1 MPTSI
6 DRSRIQLKRAMA
18 GLPRFD
24 VQDVPNGCGHALILS
39 GELDMVSS
47 ADLEAAVSMLCKE
60 GTSRLVLDLSE
71 LAFMDVMGLRMV
83 LFAKELCEW
92 HRCEFALVP
101 GPVSVQRVF
110 ALTNLLDA
118 MPWELDGENATPP
131 ARSSRHG
138 R

>member
-1 MPTSI
+1 
-6 DRSRIQLKRAMA
+6 
-18 GLPRFD
+18 
-24 VQDVPNGCGHALILS
+24 
-39 GELDMVSS
+39 MVSS
-47 ADLEAAVSMLCKE
+47 PDLEAVISVLCKE

-110 ALTNLLDA
+110 ELTNLLDV
-118 MPWELDGENATPP
+118 MPFESDRESTAAP

>member
-1 MPTSI
+1 V
-6 DRSRIQLKRAMA
+6 L
-18 GLPRFD
+18 F
-24 VQDVPNGCGHALILS
+24 
-39 GELDMVSS
+39 
-47 ADLEAAVSMLCKE
+47 KE

-110 ALTNLLDA
+110 ELTNLLDV
-118 MPWELDGENATPP
+118 MPFESDRESTAPP
-131 ARSSRHG
+131 ARSSRRG